1 MNPQEETFETWN
13 KLASLYEEKFMHL
26 TIYNETYDYICR
38 CIIKEKA
45 NILEIGC
52 GPGNITKHLL
62 SLRPDFNILGTD
74 MSPNMIELAEKNNP
88 QAKFRVMN
96 ADEISILQESFDG
109 IISGFCIP
117 YLSETETKKLI
128 QDSYSL
134 LNENGLLYLSFVE
147 GSPEKSGFLTSSTGL
162 RTYFYYHQEENT
174 THKLEQNQFKVL
186 KSFRISYKK
195 SDVETEDH
203 IVIIARK
210 ENNIIS

>member
-109 IISGFCIP
+109 IVSGFCIP

-147 GSPEKSGFLTSSTGL
+147 GSPEKSGFLTSSMGL

>member
-1 MNPQEETFETWN
+1 LNPQEETFETWN

-38 CIIKEKA
+38 CIIKEQA

-52 GPGNITKHLL
+52 GTGNITKHLL

-109 IISGFCIP
+109 IVSGFCIP